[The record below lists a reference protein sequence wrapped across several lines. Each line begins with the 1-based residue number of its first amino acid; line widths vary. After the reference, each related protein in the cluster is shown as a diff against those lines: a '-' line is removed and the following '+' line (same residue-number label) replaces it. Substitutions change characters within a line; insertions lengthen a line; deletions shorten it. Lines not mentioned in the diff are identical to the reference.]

1 MLHSCIDVSWPP
13 EPRTTVCGASW
24 WWVIWWNT
32 GHGKQW
38 DNVSSGGLHILS
50 FSFVHFPSI
59 NAIFFFKLV
68 PCVTNGVC
76 PDSQKLDF
84 YNEAH
89 LIDTC
94 IHIMN
99 QMGLAYLSV

>member
-59 NAIFFFKLV
+59 NAIFFLNLYHV
-68 PCVTNGVC
+68 
-76 PDSQKLDF
+76 
-84 YNEAH
+84 
-89 LIDTC
+89 
-94 IHIMN
+94 
-99 QMGLAYLSV
+99 